1 MEILSP
7 ARGNRRDLGGWH
19 DDRMPRFLRPLTRTV
34 TYTRWLHLLCA
45 GAFAFV
51 CAAVYPGLSRPT
63 LRDWALVYLVPV
75 PLLALAGLVPLVR
88 RAEGLQ
94 ARLMLFPGG
103 HARVAGHGAESDV
116 SVAPSASW
124 RDRGRTSAWLVVRLL
139 LGLTVAL
146 LSGQVMALVLDMTA
160 AAAGTATH
168 SASVVTL
175 PGTGWWYGLLIP
187 VTLFVLLYV
196 VVGAGWAM
204 ARVARTLLGPSSA
217 ERLAAL
223 EERTEQ
229 LLERNRIAREL
240 HDSIGHALTVAVVQA
255 GAARAAGDPA
265 FTERALDA
273 IEETGRAALE
283 DLERVLVVLREA
295 ERPASRRPTLQEAD
309 RLLDSARASGAK
321 VDAEVCGPLETV
333 PGPVSREG
341 YRILQEAL
349 TNVLR
354 HSGTVPVRVS
364 LAVADGRLVLE
375 VRNPL
380 STGAASGAG
389 GTGSGLRGVRERA
402 ALLGGRAR
410 TGPVGDEW
418 QVHVELPV
426 G

>member
-1 MEILSP
+1 
-7 ARGNRRDLGGWH
+7 
-19 DDRMPRFLRPLTRTV
+19 MPRLLRPLTRAV

-45 GAFAFV
+45 SVFAFV
-51 CAAVYPGLSRPT
+51 CGAVYPGLSSPSVQE
-63 LRDWALVYLVPV
+63 WALVYVLPV
-75 PLLALAGLVPLVR
+75 PLLVLLAMVPGVR

-103 HARVAGHGAESDV
+103 HARVAGDGAEGRV

-124 RDRGRTSAWLVVRLL
+124 RDRGRTAVWLVLRLFLGLSVALATGQLMPLVLEL
-139 LGLTVAL
+139 LG
-146 LSGQVMALVLDMTA
+146 
-160 AAAGTATH
+160 AAAGQPVGTV
-168 SASVVTL
+168 SPL
-175 PGTGWWYGLLIP
+175 PLPAQGWWCALLIP
-187 VTLFVLLYV
+187 VALLALLYV
-196 VVGAGWAM
+196 VEGAGLLM
-204 ARVARTLLGPSSA
+204 ARAALLLLGPSAA

-223 EERTEQ
+223 EERTER

-265 FTERALDA
+265 FTDRALDA

-295 ERPASRRPTLQEAD
+295 EQPVSSRPTLRDAE
-309 RLLDSARASGAK
+309 RLLDSARASGAT
-321 VDAEVCGPLETV
+321 VDVTVEGPLETL

-341 YRILQEAL
+341 YRILQEGL

-354 HSGTVPVRVS
+354 HCGTVRVRVA
-364 LAVADGRLVLE
+364 LVVADGRLSLD
-375 VRNPL
+375 VRTDLP
-380 STGAASGAG
+380 TGAASATG
-389 GTGSGLRGVRERA
+389 GTGSGLRGMRERA

-418 QVHVELPV
+418 QVHVDLPV
-426 G
+426 A

>member
-1 MEILSP
+1 
-7 ARGNRRDLGGWH
+7 
-19 DDRMPRFLRPLTRTV
+19 MPRFLVPLVRAV

-45 GAFAFV
+45 AAFAFV
-51 CAAVYPGLSRPT
+51 CGAVFPGLSSPT
-63 LRDWALVYLVPV
+63 ARDWLLVYVVPV
-75 PLLALAGLVPLVR
+75 PFVVAFALLPVAR

-103 HARVAGHGAESDV
+103 HARVAGSGEESRV

-124 RDRGRTSAWLVVRLL
+124 ADRGRTAAWLVLRLV
-139 LGLTVAL
+139 LGLSVAL
-146 LSGQVMALVLDMTA
+146 ATSQLMALVLELTG
-160 AAAGTATH
+160 AAAGRATDGL
-168 SASVVTL
+168 SVVPRPDWGRASV
-175 PGTGWWYGLLIP
+175 LLVP
-187 VTLFVLLYV
+187 VVLLVLLYA
-196 VVGAGWAM
+196 VVGAGRLT
-204 ARVARTLLGPSSA
+204 ARAALTLLGPSA
-217 ERLAAL
+217 TERLAAL

-265 FTERALDA
+265 FTDRALDA

-295 ERPASRRPTLQEAD
+295 ERPASSRPTLQEAD
-309 RLLDSARASGAK
+309 RLLDSARASGTK
-321 VDAEVCGPLETV
+321 VEVTVSGPLETV

-354 HSGTVPVRVS
+354 HCGTVPVTV
-364 LAVADGRLVLE
+364 LLQVADRQLTLE

-380 STGAASGAG
+380 PSGRVSATG

-402 ALLGGRAR
+402 ALLGGEAR
-410 TGPVGDEW
+410 TGPHGDAW